1 MGKFV
6 AKRKLRNNYSQ
17 KNSQINGL
25 YSKNIVKSRI
35 KDGSNNLKSEK
46 VSKNQATNEISKY
59 KQKIITKLSIQ
70 TISVIAIFILIFSV
84 KTLDIKI
91 LKNSK
96 LSNIMQNEFNKNYTA
111 NEIKDYIS
119 TSASK
124 VYVTI
129 SPIIPDALSQKTVA
143 VFSNVLDNIKKYGSG
158 EVEIYKE
165 VDIYQE
171 KMSSLDGITL
181 EVMTTNITEEN
192 DVSKILNSGVT
203 FVKPTIGVIT
213 SNYGEREEIFKGN
226 GTFHNG
232 VDIANYKGTKVVAST
247 DGIVKTC
254 SENGAYGKYVEIEN
268 GDILTRYC
276 HLDKIMTKAGSSISA
291 GEKIGEMGMTGQA
304 TGYHLHFEILY
315 EEKRVNPEQILSLE

>member
-25 YSKNIVKSRI
+25 YSKNIVKSRV
-35 KDGSNNLKSEK
+35 KASSNNLKRES
-46 VSKNQATNEISKY
+46 VSKNQNTNEISKY

-96 LSNIMQNEFNKNYTA
+96 LSNIIQKEFNKSYTA

-119 TSASK
+119 TNASK
-124 VYVTI
+124 VYVAI

-143 VFSNVLDNIKKYGSG
+143 VFSNVLDNIRKYGSG
-158 EVEIYKE
+158 EIEIYKE
-165 VDIYQE
+165 LEIYQE

-181 EVMTTNITEEN
+181 EVLSTNIIEEN

-203 FVKPTIGVIT
+203 FVKPTVGVIT

-232 VDIANYKGTKVVAST
+232 VDIANYKGTKIVSST

-254 SENGAYGKYVEIEN
+254 SQNGAYGKYVEIEN

-276 HLDKIMTKAGSSISA
+276 HLDKITTKEGSLLSA

-315 EEKRVNPEQILSLE
+315 EGKRVNPEQILSLE

>member
-25 YSKNIVKSRI
+25 YSKNIVKSRV
-35 KDGSNNLKSEK
+35 KTSSNNLKRES
-46 VSKNQATNEISKY
+46 VSKSQNTNEISKY

-96 LSNIMQNEFNKNYTA
+96 LSNIIQKEFNKSYTA
-111 NEIKDYIS
+111 NEIKDDIS
-119 TSASK
+119 TNASK
-124 VYVTI
+124 VYVAI

-143 VFSNVLDNIKKYGSG
+143 VFSNVLDNIRKYGSG
-158 EVEIYKE
+158 EIEIYKE
-165 VDIYQE
+165 LEIYQE

-181 EVMTTNITEEN
+181 EVLSTNIIEEN
-192 DVSKILNSGVT
+192 DVSKILNSGVI
-203 FVKPTIGVIT
+203 FVKPTVGVIT

-232 VDIANYKGTKVVAST
+232 VDIANYKGTKIVSST

-254 SENGAYGKYVEIEN
+254 SENGAYGKYVEIGN

-276 HLDKIMTKAGSSISA
+276 HLDKITTKEGSLLSA

-315 EEKRVNPEQILSLE
+315 EGKRVNPEQILSLE